1 MGIYGSIIQEGLF
14 RKKKKSPEEIERSK
28 INEGKEYIKALVD
41 WFESKSNTSY
51 STYYN
56 AEIFHIGLNVY
67 KIPESKFINHIFK
80 SYKKESLINFIGKED
95 KDKTSKKYSNLIPEL
110 KLSEIDK
117 ENLIKIIGHDD
128 YGVFI
133 GVNSKKMFE
142 ISFDYGE
149 PIIELTNLSK
159 LADNYNDY
167 EKEYIVKADAEL
179 GYYKLSKC
187 PEGVEKVKFPI

>member
-1 MGIYGSIIQEGLF
+1 MAQDVYKLTTLNLFEDLKDTNISNSEFKEIIASYTKL
-14 RKKKKSPEEIERSK
+14 
-28 INEGKEYIKALVD
+28 GKEYIKALVD
-41 WFESKSNTSY
+41 WFESKSNTDH

-117 ENLIKIIGHDD
+117 ENLIGIIGHDD
-128 YGVFI
+128 Y
-133 GVNSKKMFE
+133 
-142 ISFDYGE
+142 
-149 PIIELTNLSK
+149 
-159 LADNYNDY
+159 
-167 EKEYIVKADAEL
+167 EKEYIIKADAEL

-187 PEGVEKVKFPI
+187 PDGVEKVKFPI